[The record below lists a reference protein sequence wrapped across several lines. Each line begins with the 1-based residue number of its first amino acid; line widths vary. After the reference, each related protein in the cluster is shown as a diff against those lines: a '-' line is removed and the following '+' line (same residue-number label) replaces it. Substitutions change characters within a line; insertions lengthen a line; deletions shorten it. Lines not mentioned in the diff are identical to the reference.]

1 MKTLVLSVGLG
12 LALAAGCGPGP
23 VTSASAAPPATLDQK
38 IAAMLPTEAEDR
50 WLQIPWRADLAQA
63 RAEAQ
68 RAGKPL
74 YMWVMDGNPL
84 GCG

>member
-1 MKTLVLSVGLG
+1 MRALLIVLC
-12 LALAAGCGPGP
+12 LAFFLAGGERTVA
-23 VTSASAAPPATLDQK
+23 AAPPAGLEEK
-38 IAAMLPTEAEDR
+38 VRSVLPTAAEDR
-50 WLQIPWRADLAQA
+50 WLQIPWRADLAAA

-74 YMWVMDGNPL
+74 YLWVMDGNPL